1 MCSAIERGVFVGLNR
16 NTGNTPYV
24 AIILAVL
31 TVSLALAFVLAKSRR
46 KASRY
51 L

>member
-24 AIILAVL
+24 AIILA
-31 TVSLALAFVLAKSRR
+31 LAFVLAKSRR